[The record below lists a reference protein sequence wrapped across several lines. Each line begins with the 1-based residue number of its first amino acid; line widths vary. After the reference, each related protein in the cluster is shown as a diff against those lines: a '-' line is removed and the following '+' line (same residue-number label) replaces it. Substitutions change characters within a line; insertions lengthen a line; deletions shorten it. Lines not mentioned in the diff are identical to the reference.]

1 MGYET
6 IPGIHP
12 VIPLMVRDTEKT
24 RWMVEEF
31 FRRGVLVVGL
41 NFPVVPKGDQSIR
54 FQINAAHT
62 VKDIQYV
69 LEVLSEMKH
78 H

>member
-1 MGYET
+1 
-6 IPGIHP
+6 
-12 VIPLMVRDTEKT
+12 MVRDTEKT

-62 VKDIQYV
+62 VQDIQYV
-69 LEVLSEMKH
+69 LDLLSELRYGLPNRPKLFS
-78 H
+78 